1 MAVSPA
7 LNNHTVLSAGH
18 PMGPFQLLDY
28 VGLDTTS
35 FITHGWARDYPVSCG
50 GCLCLVHRLIP
61 LLTRL
66 HARAHMHS
74 HPHTHTRTHTHT
86 HAHTHAHTHTR
97 THAHT
102 HTRTHTYTHIHT
114 RDLACLLPATI
125 FPCHACTLSRC
136 PVRMLSSSD
145 LLRTLM
151 SAWPRASLVQSLVK
165 ASTTTTRTSKH
176 LSLLLFTHITSQ
188 VQVLPCTQP

>member
-86 HAHTHAHTHTR
+86 HAHTHAHTC

-102 HTRTHTYTHIHT
+102 HTRTHAHTHAHIHT
-114 RDLACLLPATI
+114 HTHTRPCLLV
-125 FPCHACTLSRC
+125 ACNHFSMSRLHLISLPGQDVELFR
-136 PVRMLSSSD
+136 PVENIDERVAKGELGAKSGQGFYNYNKD
-145 LLRTLM
+145 
-151 SAWPRASLVQSLVK
+151 K
-165 ASTTTTRTSKH
+165 
-176 LSLLLFTHITSQ
+176 
-188 VQVLPCTQP
+188 